1 MTKTIDILTLI
12 KKDELND
19 FLNAVI
25 ELHDMIEVSK
35 VLQKYQYICELD
47 VDKLNQVSVIQA
59 MQKTDPDRYKSEVK
73 TIQNKMKIAN
83 PGDILRVIKNIEN
96 KYPNGLY
103 VKEAR
108 AILRKQQE
116 YYPELISNAFIE
128 VCISIIQARIP
139 YYIGPLS
146 MDAKHAWLVKR
157 INSNTVMHIQRNRQL
172 MNFKVSKT
180 GSLP

>member
-1 MTKTIDILTLI
+1 MWI
-12 KKDELND
+12 
-19 FLNAVI
+19 
-25 ELHDMIEVSK
+25 
-35 VLQKYQYICELD
+35 
-47 VDKLNQVSVIQA
+47 KLNQVSVIQA

-139 YYIGPLS
+139 LLHRTI
-146 MDAKHAWLVKR
+146 
-157 INSNTVMHIQRNRQL
+157 INGRQTC
-172 MNFKVSKT
+172 MAGKK
-180 GSLP
+180 G